1 MARREGRGGVASL
14 AGVKGK
20 NTSKRKV
27 KATKAAA
34 ATPAAK
40 PKTTNQKLTDW
51 LKGADPDVGRIT
63 VSDFIRLVQLQ
74 KELKAEKRPREIKV
88 TWLEPEEKP

>member
-1 MARREGRGGVASL
+1 M
-14 AGVKGK
+14 KGK

-27 KATKAAA
+27 QATKATAG
-34 ATPAAK
+34 TPVK
-40 PKTTNQKLTDW
+40 PKTTDQKLKGW
-51 LKGADPDVGRIT
+51 LKNADPSVERIT

-88 TWLEPEEKP
+88 TWLDPEEKP

>member
-1 MARREGRGGVASL
+1 M
-14 AGVKGK
+14 KGK

-27 KATKAAA
+27 KATKATAG
-34 ATPAAK
+34 TPPVK
-40 PKTTNQKLTDW
+40 PKTTDQKLRGW
-51 LKGADPDVGRIT
+51 LKNADPSVERIT